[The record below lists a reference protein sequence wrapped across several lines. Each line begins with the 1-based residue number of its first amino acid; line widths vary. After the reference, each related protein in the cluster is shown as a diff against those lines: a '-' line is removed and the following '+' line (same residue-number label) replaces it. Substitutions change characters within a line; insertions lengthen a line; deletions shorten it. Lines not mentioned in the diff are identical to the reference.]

1 MYPVSANFHNL
12 IIQDAPTTRVRIF
25 FIGDGVDCT
34 DDNDVQTNGTLLV
47 GAVGDT
53 DSNGRIGQGGIT
65 FNNFFNNE
73 KNLLIGDSVSSQIKL
88 TLLNYDGALN
98 GFQFGRCKIYLD
110 VYDSANSTWL
120 TCPMGVYTIEQPTK
134 TRKKLIE
141 VSGFDQMQK
150 LEQIAD
156 DWYNAL
162 TWTNGIT
169 FYDLITGIATELGVS
184 VSATTQSNLLNSTVS
199 FTEPPFDC
207 IEVTYRELLELVAE
221 ATGTT
226 ARFDKDGA
234 LDLKWFSAA
243 QIGGSTYTVNT
254 DAASGNRCF
263 GIELVEYQA
272 AQVDALKIK
281 IATDDI
287 GTVVGSGTNQYV
299 IADNMFLSGP
309 DAATIIAKATP
320 IYNRLNA
327 IGAYNPI
334 QIKFIADPSI
344 EAGDIINVTNGGT
357 TYTMPVF
364 QQTMKWRGGYVVSVA
379 LADGDK
385 TRPVLTSS
393 ERAYYR
399 LNSEKVGENNII
411 SKINQSAEQISIQAN
426 KLSLYGYTTINNG
439 FKVNM
444 DGTFEANGATINGT
458 INVGGNNDTLG
469 AIKVYDSSGTLVGR
483 ISNAGLETW
492 NPSGVLGLVEY
503 SRVAAGAVR
512 LVTGSTMSVRLNRT
526 AEEAAGTV
534 EVYDKNGILRWFMHG
549 NSTGPTLSLRD
560 ANSVIRIIL
569 AQGFNTGIPFIQLN
583 DANGKG
589 RVGLTV
595 IDSTGYESIYLLNS
609 NEQYAG
615 RMYSDGTDTA
625 VELTS
630 NDGTRTATLSTS
642 QTGLSLPNGNAT
654 IGGTLSVTGAA
665 TLGSD
670 LSVAGDESV
679 TGDLTVSGDTTL
691 DGVLDVTK
699 RRCSATLSS
708 AGWYRGMQYN
718 ASWAGG
724 ATGSVGAMV
733 DFNICRMAANGYA
746 ETHKTTLVLKN
757 NGISFGNEFSSGG
770 TLYVDKIRYT
780 VNGAVGYVD
789 IHYSASASNTVGV
802 DFTVHVSDNSFQS
815 HFVAKSLQSVADAP
829 TGETVVTTYEF
840 AEIVPYI
847 GTNANG
853 TYRKYPDGTLICT
866 KRVNFGNIQP
876 SDWTAWG
883 AWYEST
889 SKYDAGDWPVAFT
902 QVPTL
907 SATQIQSGTNEGV
920 AVAELWMDR
929 TTSKIGKTYF
939 YRPTAGYIYSVTYD
953 FVGIGRWK

>member
-1 MYPVSANFHNL
+1 MYPVSSNFHNL
-12 IIQDAPTTRVRIF
+12 IIQDAPQTRVRIF
-25 FIGDGVDCT
+25 FIGNGVDCT

-73 KNLLIGDSVSSQIKL
+73 KNLLIGDSVSSQIEL

-98 GFQFGRCKIYLD
+98 GFGFGRCKIYLD

-156 DWYNAL
+156 DWYDAL

-169 FYDLITGIATELGVS
+169 FYDLITGIATELGVA

-254 DAASGNRCF
+254 DAATGNRCF

-272 AQVDALKIK
+272 AQIDALKIK

-309 DAATIIAKATP
+309 DAATITAKATP

-327 IGAYNPI
+327 IGAYNPV

-364 QQTMKWRGGYVVSVA
+364 QQSMKWRGGYVVSVA

-444 DGTFEANGATINGT
+444 DGTFEAKGATISGT
-458 INVGGNNDTLG
+458 VNVGGAGDALG
-469 AIKVYDSSGTLVGR
+469 IVNVFDQSGSQIGKLSNVGF
-483 ISNAGLETW
+483 ETW
-492 NPSGVLGLVEY
+492 NYNAVSGLPEY
-503 SRVAAGAVR
+503 SRVSAGYVR
-512 LVTGSTMSVRLNRT
+512 LQTGNTTSVILNRT
-526 AEEAAGTV
+526 AEESAGV
-534 EVYDKNGILRWFMHG
+534 VGVYDKNGIQRWFMHG
-549 NSTGPTLSLRD
+549 NSSGPALRLRD
-560 ANSVIRIIL
+560 ANSITRIIA
-569 AQGFNTGIPFIQLN
+569 AQATNIGTPFIQLN

-589 RVGLTV
+589 RIGLTV
-595 IDSTGYESIYLLNS
+595 NNSTGYPSVHIFDS

-630 NDGTRTATLSTS
+630 NDGTRTATLSTN
-642 QTGLSLPNGNAT
+642 QNGLSLPNGNAT
-654 IGGTLSVTGAA
+654 IGGTL
-665 TLGSD
+665 
-670 LSVAGDESV
+670 
-679 TGDLTVSGDTTL
+679 
-691 DGVLDVTK
+691 DVTK
-699 RRCSATLSS
+699 RRCSATLST
-708 AGWYRGMQYN
+708 AGWHRVLRIGYPASATSRVIELTFTRSYSNTDNEVHCIKFIGTYN
-718 ASWAGG
+718 SF
-724 ATGSVGAMV
+724 TFT
-733 DFNICRMAANGYA
+733 D
-746 ETHKTTLVLKN
+746 ETSRSNTQV
-757 NGISFGNEFSSGG
+757 I
-770 TLYVDKIRYT
+770 DKIRYT
-780 VNGAVGYVD
+780 KDSDYGYID
-789 IHYSASASNTVGV
+789 IHYSVSVSNLVCA
-802 DFTVHVSDNSFQS
+802 DFNVCTDIDIKSSC
-815 HFVAKSLQSVADAP
+815 VAESLQSVADAP
-829 TGETVVTTYEF
+829 TGETVVTTYDF
-840 AEIVPYI
+840 TDNVPFV
-847 GTNANG
+847 GSNANG
-853 TYRKYPDGTLICT
+853 EYRKYPDGTLICT
-866 KRVNFGNIQP
+866 KTKNFGNIL
-876 SDWTAWG
+876 SNGWTAWG
-883 AWYEST
+883 AWYET
-889 SKYDAGDWPVAFT
+889 TAQYDAGDWAMPFID
-902 QVPTL
+902 VPSL
-907 SATQIQSGTNEGV
+907 SATQVQSASNIGV
-920 AVAELWMDR
+920 AVAELWVDR
-929 TTSKIGKTYF
+929 SATKIGKTWF
-939 YRPTAGYIYSVTYD
+939 YRPSAANTDGVTYS
-953 FVGIGRWK
+953 FIGVGRWK